1 MPAATD
7 ELPSRTL
14 SQEGGG
20 EIAIDP
26 RDRMGVKA
34 FKKVFLFDLEMPIKA
49 RLYNVGGRVY
59 VRFDHGREP
68 LVYRWY
74 RAARKLFLRRFNV

>member
-1 MPAATD
+1 
-7 ELPSRTL
+7 LPSRTL

-20 EIAIDP
+20 KIAIDP
-26 RDRMGVKA
+26 RDTMGTKA
-34 FKKVFLFDLEMPIKA
+34 FKKIFLFDLEMPAQA

-74 RAARKLFLRRFNV
+74 RGARQLFLRRFNV